1 MAWSGGTFTR
11 ANGSTEWQ
19 DDAALGIGIEAA
31 IHDAQDNDLATG
43 INNCLTKDGQ
53 NTPTANLPMGGY
65 KHTGVA
71 NASGSGQYTTY
82 NQLQDSSFDATVAQ
96 VAVNNTSTN
105 AVVAINKY
113 GADATPAFLAFKK
126 SRGAT
131 VGSNTIVAAND
142 VIGSIDFNGNNGT
155 DFIVGAR
162 IRATVETGVGTGNDM
177 PCGLG
182 FSTTPDGSGTAAT
195 RMHITSAG
203 RIGIGRTDPE
213 TITHIY
219 AADPILTI
227 QDSATSI
234 ALADARLRLAESDGS
249 GNVEN
254 YWDIHYDGGPLT
266 FNLVTTE
273 VARFDASGNLLI
285 GTTTYSGF
293 IASNTPGVAIGS
305 TGDISL
311 TAAGAAPLYVNRKT
325 NDGNLQVFYQDGVQ
339 EGAISVAGNTVTYG
353 AFCGSH
359 WTQLS
364 DNSKPNIPVGTVM
377 QSINELCSWPGE
389 VEERLPKVKI
399 SDTVK
404 SKAVYGV
411 FLTWDNDWTDTND
424 MSVASLG
431 AYFVRVPAGTVLQI
445 GDLLESAGNGM
456 AQVQADDVI
465 RSSTIGKVTALTQS
479 HIEADGSFCIPT
491 VLYCG

>member
-11 ANGSTEWQ
+11 ANGATEWQ
-19 DDAALGIGIEAA
+19 DDAALGVGIEAA
-31 IHDAQDNDLATG
+31 IHDAQDNDLASG

-71 NASGSGQYTTY
+71 SATASGQYTTY
-82 NQLQDSSFDATVAQ
+82 NQLQDSTFDLTVRNI
-96 VAVNNTSTN
+96 AVNSTN
-105 AVVAINKY
+105 PSTQAISASLYN
-113 GADATPAFLAFKK
+113 GATTDPFILTFNK

-131 VGSNTIVAAND
+131 VGTNTIVANGD
-142 VIGSIDFNGNNGT
+142 VIGRIDFKGANGT
-155 DFIVGAR
+155 GFTTACRIEGQIEGTPGA
-162 IRATVETGVGTGNDM
+162 TNDM
-177 PCGLG
+177 PGALIFRTCA
-182 FSTTPDGSGTAAT
+182 DGTATASE
-195 RMHITSAG
+195 RMRITNA
-203 RIGIGRTDPE
+203 
-213 TITHIY
+213 
-219 AADPILTI
+219 
-227 QDSATSI
+227 
-234 ALADARLRLAESDGS
+234 
-249 GNVEN
+249 GNV
-254 YWDIHYDGGPLT
+254 
-266 FNLVTTE
+266 
-273 VARFDASGNLLI
+273 LI
-285 GTTTYSGF
+285 NTTTYTGF
-293 IASNTPGVAIGS
+293 IAANTAGIAMGA

-311 TAAGAAPLYVNRKT
+311 TADGAAAVFVNRKT

-339 EGAISVAGNTVTYG
+339 EGAISVAGTTVTYG

-364 DNSKPNIPVGTVM
+364 DNSKPTIPVGTVM
-377 QSINELCSWPGE
+377 ESINQMCSWPGE

-411 FLTWDNDWTDTND
+411 FLAWDNDWSATND

-431 AYFVRVPAGTVLQI
+431 AYFVRVSAGTVLQI

-456 AQVQADDVI
+456 AQVQADDII

-479 HIEADGSFCIPT
+479 YIEADGSFCVPT